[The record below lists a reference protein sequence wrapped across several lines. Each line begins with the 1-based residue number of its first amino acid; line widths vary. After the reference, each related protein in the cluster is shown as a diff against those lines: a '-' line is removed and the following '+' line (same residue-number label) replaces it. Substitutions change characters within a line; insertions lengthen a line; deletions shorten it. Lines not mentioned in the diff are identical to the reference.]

1 MFNGILY
8 LCRCCWKIDKKYVIY
23 LSFRQIV
30 ISITALFSLV
40 LPKLIIDSLFV
51 KKNIEKSIYYVAV
64 FVLII
69 SALSFVKNIMTNYI
83 LIHRMHVFKEFQIYL
98 GDMVMNTDYLR
109 LEDEKYLNLKEKAYK
124 YLYGNGSGFAQVLED
139 AFNIFGYIMTM
150 VGMATI
156 VSRLNLYLVFIM
168 VIIVIINTISESS
181 VKKKNIQLNL
191 QRASHER
198 RSSYFSNL
206 FSDFRYGKDIRTYN
220 ISKWLIS
227 KYGAQLEQ
235 MQLIYNK
242 MAKNNIKFVN
252 IQIITAFLQQVVMY
266 FYLILSTIKGVITI
280 GDFTMFINTINQFVN
295 ILSSFITGII
305 DLRRYSDYYESY
317 KTFVE
322 QSSNNETKYGN
333 LKPDFNM
340 DNLCIEFVDVSFR
353 YPGQNGYALKNI
365 SIKLPLNQKISIVGE
380 NGAGKSTF
388 IKLLTR
394 IYIPTEGKILI
405 NDINI
410 NDIEYDYYIDLFST
424 VFQDYKLFS
433 MSIEDNIIL
442 DKTNNK
448 DKITSILKHI
458 GIYDKV
464 LKLKNGTNTYIYKDF
479 DIDGVEPSGGESQKF
494 AIARALYR
502 DSPIIILDE
511 PTSAFDPRAEVQF
524 YHQFIELFEHKSI
537 LYISHRLSVNF
548 FCDYI
553 LVFKNGEL
561 IEKGNFNELLDLKGV
576 YYELY
581 SLQSQF
587 YTKRE

>member
-1 MFNGILY
+1 MFSGIFY
-8 LCRCCWKIDKKYVIY
+8 LCRYCWKFDKKYVAY
-23 LSFRQIV
+23 LFSRQLIT
-30 ISITALFSLV
+30 SITALLSLV

-51 KKNIEKSIYYVAV
+51 KKDMKVTIYYAVA
-64 FVLII
+64 FVLIV
-69 SALSFVKNIMTNYI
+69 SLLSYIINILSNYI
-83 LIHRMHVFKEFQIYL
+83 LVHRMQVFKKFQIYL

-124 YLYGNGSGFAQVLED
+124 YLYGNGNGFAHVLED
-139 AFNIFGYIMTM
+139 AFNILGYIITM

-156 VSRLNLYLVFIM
+156 VSRLNPYLVFVMI
-168 VIIVIINTISESS
+168 IIVFINTIAESCI
-181 VKKKNIQLNL
+181 KKKNIQLNL

-220 ISKWLIS
+220 ISKWLIK
-227 KYGAQLEQ
+227 KYDAQLEQ

-242 MAKNNIKFVN
+242 MAGNNIKLVG
-252 IQIITAFLQQVVMY
+252 IQGITSFLQQGLMY
-266 FYLILSTIKGVITI
+266 FYLIFNTVKGVITI

-295 ILSSFITGII
+295 TLSGFITGII
-305 DLRRYSDYYESY
+305 DLRRYSDYYDSY
-317 KTFVE
+317 QTFVD
-322 QSSNNETKYGN
+322 QNNRNETKCGSF
-333 LKPDFNM
+333 KPDLDM
-340 DNLCIEFVDVSFR
+340 DNLYIEFVNVSFK
-353 YPGQNGYALKNI
+353 YPGQQDYALKNI

-424 VFQDYKLFS
+424 VFQDYRLFS
-433 MSIEDNIIL
+433 MSVEDNIVL
-442 DKTNNK
+442 DKTKNEER
-448 DKITSILKHI
+448 ITSILKQI
-458 GIYDKV
+458 GIYDKIM
-464 LKLKNGTNTYIYKDF
+464 KLKNGTETYIYKDF
-479 DIDGVEPSGGESQKF
+479 DIDGMEPSGGESQKI

-502 DSPIIILDE
+502 NSPIIILDE

-524 YHQFIELFEHKSI
+524 YQQFIELFENKSI
-537 LYISHRLSVNF
+537 LFISHRLSVNL

-553 LVFKNGEL
+553 LVFDKGKL
-561 IEKGNFNELLDLKGV
+561 IEKGNLKELLDLKGA

-587 YTKRE
+587 YIKQD